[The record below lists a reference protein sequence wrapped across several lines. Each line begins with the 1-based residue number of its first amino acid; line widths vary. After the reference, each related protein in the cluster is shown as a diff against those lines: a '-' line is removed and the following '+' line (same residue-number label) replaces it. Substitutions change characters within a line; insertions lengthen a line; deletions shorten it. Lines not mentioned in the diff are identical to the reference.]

1 MQGPDDGLANFRPSA
16 AAIAKQKNCDV
27 PKFGEVGAIDN
38 RTAAPLGG
46 HEARARQDRQ
56 MSRERI
62 GRDFQQA
69 GEVAGRKAIWL
80 VSDQRPEGLQ
90 AGRLGQG
97 GKRQD
102 SFFSFHIS
110 RDMEI

>member
-1 MQGPDDGLANFRPSA
+1 
-16 AAIAKQKNCDV
+16 
-27 PKFGEVGAIDN
+27 
-38 RTAAPLGG
+38 
-46 HEARARQDRQ
+46 

-69 GEVAGRKAIWL
+69 GEVSGRKAIRL

-90 AGRLGQG
+90 TGRLGQG

-102 SFFSFHIS
+102 GFF
-110 RDMEI
+110 